1 MWLPGNNVFTRHP
14 KVSGVHLNF
23 PPALTENLNEH
34 PIEVFMIK
42 LVTMTSNQFL
52 YMRELLDLDAKKL
65 LISLSL
71 VRDWLED
78 FK

>member
-1 MWLPGNNVFTRHP
+1 
-14 KVSGVHLNF
+14 
-23 PPALTENLNEH
+23 
-34 PIEVFMIK
+34 MIK

>member
-1 MWLPGNNVFTRHP
+1 VGLYINRLAVLRGAKPIHNTTP
-14 KVSGVHLNF
+14 T
-23 PPALTENLNEH
+23 LTENLNEH